1 MPDIMSI
8 GLGGGSIV
16 RQQQDGSVTVGP
28 DSVGYKI
35 TDEALTF
42 GGNIITAT
50 DIAVRL
56 GLSDVGDPQLT
67 KQISLKFAQA
77 ALQTISDMIAVAI
90 DKMKTSADP
99 ATVILVGGGAI
110 IAPHR
115 LEGVGKLVRDPL
127 GGVANAIG
135 ASISQ
140 VSGEYGRI
148 YPYNQ
153 IPRDKAMADAK
164 EKATAAAI
172 ESGADETTIEV
183 VEVDEVPLA
192 YHPENANRVKIKVVG
207 NLAK

>member
-1 MPDIMSI
+1 MSI
-8 GLGGGSIV
+8 GLGGDSIV

-90 DKMKTSADP
+90 DKMKTSAEP
-99 ATVILVGGGAI
+99 ATVILVGGGVI

-115 LEGVGKLVRDPL
+115 VNTAEFIHTTRFRATRRWLMQRRKLLPQQL
-127 GGVANAIG
+127 
-135 ASISQ
+135 
-140 VSGEYGRI
+140 
-148 YPYNQ
+148 
-153 IPRDKAMADAK
+153 
-164 EKATAAAI
+164 
-172 ESGADETTIEV
+172 
-183 VEVDEVPLA
+183 
-192 YHPENANRVKIKVVG
+192 
-207 NLAK
+207 NLARMKRRLKSLKLMRYRWLIILRMRIG